1 MSDAAVIRVVIAY
14 ANQDGVRC
22 DELTLHLQQGA
33 TIAHAL
39 AHALAQGLAHG
50 VAVGVADGVSPAL
63 SPSAMSEALIDAA
76 TVGIWG
82 RVKPRTTLLRD
93 GDRIELYAQLKA
105 DPKTARRTRSTPS
118 RLRTTRV

>member
-33 TIAHAL
+33 TI

-105 DPKTARRTRSTPS
+105 DPKTARRTRASGRAS
-118 RLRTTRV
+118 RKM

>member
-14 ANQDGVRC
+14 ANQDGLRC

-39 AHALAQGLAHG
+39 AQGLAHG
-50 VAVGVADGVSPAL
+50 VAVGVSPAL

-82 RVKPRTTLLRD
+82 RVKPRNTLLRD

-105 DPKTARRTRSTPS
+105 DPKTARRTRASGRAS
-118 RLRTTRV
+118 RKM